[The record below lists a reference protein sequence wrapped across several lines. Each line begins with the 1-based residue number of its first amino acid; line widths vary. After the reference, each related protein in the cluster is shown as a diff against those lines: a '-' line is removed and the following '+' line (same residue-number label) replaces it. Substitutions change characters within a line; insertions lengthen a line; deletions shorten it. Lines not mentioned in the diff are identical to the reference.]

1 MFNFV
6 FIYVSDA
13 ANLCFVT
20 FVANDFEEKTFILS
34 RETAKESETTVKIK
48 KEPLSLGYQ
57 VSRYEWLIIF
67 FFLFLNQNICF
78 GYSSELSQ

>member
-13 ANLCFVT
+13 AKLCFVT
-20 FVANDFEEKTFILS
+20 FVAKDFEEKTFILC
-34 RETAKESETTVKIK
+34 RETAKESEKTVKIK

-57 VSRYEWLIIF
+57 ASRYEWLIKNIF
-67 FFLFLNQNICF
+67 LISKTYVL
-78 GYSSELSQ
+78 GTSELSQ

>member
-20 FVANDFEEKTFILS
+20 FVANDFVEKTFILS
-34 RETAKESETTVKIK
+34 RETAKESEKTVKIK

-57 VSRYEWLIIF
+57 ASRYEWLIKNIF
-67 FFLFLNQNICF
+67 LI
-78 GYSSELSQ
+78 SQPKHMFWVLK

>member
-20 FVANDFEEKTFILS
+20 FVAKDFEEKTFILS
-34 RETAKESETTVKIK
+34 RETAKESEKTVKIK
-48 KEPLSLGYQ
+48 RNL
-57 VSRYEWLIIF
+57 
-67 FFLFLNQNICF
+67 
-78 GYSSELSQ
+78 